1 MKYIEIHCQITSTV
15 SIYILYDRLISSMID
30 AMAKSLFST
39 RRRRGVVDRKKGMNG
54 WGEGGS
60 IENRSWARFA

>member
-1 MKYIEIHCQITSTV
+1 MKYIEIHCQIISTV
-15 SIYILYDRLISSMID
+15 YISYDRLISSMID

-39 RRRRGVVDRKKGMNG
+39 RRGVVDRKKGMNG
-54 WGEGGS
+54 WVEGGS